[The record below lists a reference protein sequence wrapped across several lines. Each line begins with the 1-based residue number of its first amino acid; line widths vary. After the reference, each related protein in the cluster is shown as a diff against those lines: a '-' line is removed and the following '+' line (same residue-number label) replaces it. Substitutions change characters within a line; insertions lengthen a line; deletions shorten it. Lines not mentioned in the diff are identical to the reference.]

1 MFTVIKFVFFL
12 FYPVNVFLKM
22 YVTFCTNLYVEMY
35 KYWQFTDLVKK
46 TANKTCNY
54 FWWYIVWMLLTGY
67 VVVCPCPQL

>member
-46 TANKTCNY
+46 NS
-54 FWWYIVWMLLTGY
+54 
-67 VVVCPCPQL
+67 

>member
-1 MFTVIKFVFFL
+1 MFTVIKFAFFL

-46 TANKTCNY
+46 KQ
-54 FWWYIVWMLLTGY
+54 LTKHVIIFGGISFG
-67 VVVCPCPQL
+67 CC